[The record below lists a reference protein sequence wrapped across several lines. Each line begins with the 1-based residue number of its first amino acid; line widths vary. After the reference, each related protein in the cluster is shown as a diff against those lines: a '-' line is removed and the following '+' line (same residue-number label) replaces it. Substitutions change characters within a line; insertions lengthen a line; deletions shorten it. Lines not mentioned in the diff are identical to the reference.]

1 MAQVKIPKFIQFR
14 QRLLGEYPLGLLSGY
29 LAMAGGIIAQVILV
43 PIYLRTLGAEGFGI
57 LVLMLAMINYA
68 TIGVGWL
75 SGGLQR
81 ILGEA
86 FGTGNNA
93 GFVQALD
100 VGKIV
105 YLTYGA
111 AAALLGIGIV
121 TFLDRS
127 QMPIGVAIVA
137 GFFLIA
143 TYESA
148 VERLALAAAARLV
161 AVNLLLFSQVLA
173 YATSVIFVLRAG
185 GGLIGVFAC
194 QLGSVLFAR
203 FLLPMCWRGARPIAK
218 HTIGTLRP
226 LLTRLT
232 GRMGGGYFL
241 SGALILT
248 SQSDVLVIGWLGG
261 AEAAARYVL
270 LWKIAEVGVT
280 ALWRISES
288 WSPILVR
295 LDATNAHAA
304 IKRQYRHVATLLLVT
319 AIPAGLAYAL
329 LGPWITMLWLGAEHA
344 PQDQLGFVLAG
355 TAIVWLGLARLPSIL
370 SYSFARFRV
379 WNAIACVEVA
389 ARLALTVGLYPRF
402 GYLAPLV
409 ALNVVHLCGIAA
421 AYQWAGWRLI
431 TRRA

>member
-1 MAQVKIPKFIQFR
+1 MSKFIPLR
-14 QRLLGEYPLGLLSGY
+14 RRLLGEYPLSLLSGY
-29 LAMAGGIIAQVILV
+29 LAMAGGIIAQVVLV
-43 PIYLRTLGAEGFGI
+43 PVYLRTLGAEGFGL

-75 SGGLQR
+75 NGGLQR

-100 VGKIV
+100 VGKII
-105 YLTYGA
+105 YLAYGA

-121 TFLDRS
+121 AFLDRS
-127 QMPIGVAIVA
+127 QLPLGAAIVA
-137 GFFLIA
+137 GFFLVA

-148 VERLALAAAARLV
+148 VERLALTAAARLA
-161 AVNLLLFSQVLA
+161 AVNLLQFSQVFV
-173 YATSVIFVLRAG
+173 YAISVVFVLLAG
-185 GGLIGVFAC
+185 GGLLGVFAC

-203 FLLPMCWRGARPIAK
+203 FLLPLCWRGTRPIAK
-218 HTIGTLRP
+218 HMIGTLRP
-226 LLTRLT
+226 LLARLT

-241 SGALILT
+241 SGALFLT
-248 SQSDVLVIGWLGG
+248 SQSEVLVIGWLGG

-270 LWKIAEVGVT
+270 LWKIAEVGVI

-295 LDATNAHAA
+295 LDAMNEHSA
-304 IKRQYRHVATLLLVT
+304 IKRQYWHVAALLLVA

-329 LGPWITMLWLGAEHA
+329 LGPWITMLWLGGEHA
-344 PQDQLGFVLAG
+344 PKDQLGFVLAG

-379 WNAIACVEVA
+379 WTGIASVEVI
-389 ARLALTVGLYPRF
+389 ARLALTVALYPRF

-421 AYQWAGWRLI
+421 AYQWAGWRLL

>member
-1 MAQVKIPKFIQFR
+1 MSKFIPLR
-14 QRLLGEYPLGLLSGY
+14 RRLLGEYPLSLLSGY
-29 LAMAGGIIAQVILV
+29 LAMAGGIIAQVVLV
-43 PIYLRTLGAEGFGI
+43 PVYLRTLGAEGFGL

-75 SGGLQR
+75 NGGLQR

-100 VGKIV
+100 VGKII
-105 YLTYGA
+105 YLAYGA

-121 TFLDRS
+121 AFLDRS
-127 QMPIGVAIVA
+127 QLPLGAAIVA
-137 GFFLIA
+137 GFFLVA

-148 VERLALAAAARLV
+148 VERLALTAAARLA
-161 AVNLLLFSQVLA
+161 AVNLLQFSQVFV
-173 YATSVIFVLRAG
+173 YAISVVFVLLAG
-185 GGLIGVFAC
+185 GGLLGVFAC

-203 FLLPMCWRGARPIAK
+203 FLLPLCWRGTRPIAK
-218 HTIGTLRP
+218 HMIGTLRP
-226 LLTRLT
+226 LLARLT

-241 SGALILT
+241 SGALFLT

-270 LWKIAEVGVT
+270 LWKIAEVGVI

-295 LDATNAHAA
+295 LDAMHEHTA
-304 IKRQYRHVATLLLVT
+304 IKRQYWHVAALLLVA

-329 LGPWITMLWLGAEHA
+329 LGPWITMLWLGGEHA
-344 PQDQLGFVLAG
+344 PKDQLGFVLAG

-379 WNAIACVEVA
+379 WTGIASVEVI
-389 ARLALTVGLYPRF
+389 ARLALTVALYPRF

-421 AYQWAGWRLI
+421 AYQWAGWRLL